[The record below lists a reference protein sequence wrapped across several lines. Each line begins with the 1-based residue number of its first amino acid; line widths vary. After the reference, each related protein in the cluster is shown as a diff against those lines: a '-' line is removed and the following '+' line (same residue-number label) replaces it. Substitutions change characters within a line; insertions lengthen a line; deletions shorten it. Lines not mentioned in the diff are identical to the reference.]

1 MPKSESVFASLDLA
15 AEPQLR
21 LTELIAALTRNAVDF
36 VVIGGVAAQLHQL
49 PMPATVDLDITP
61 SRTPE
66 NLKRLAKVFDEIDA
80 ALATASEYGTWFP
93 RHPISNWAQYET
105 LHLITKFGLLDLVF
119 KPDGSQR
126 GFDELLPSCTLVRFE
141 KVDVLVISV
150 EKWLELKTA
159 TNREKD
165 SIHIDLFKKGRG
177 NKN

>member
-66 NLKRLAKVFDEIDA
+66 NLTRLAKVFDEIDA

-93 RHPISNWAQYET
+93 RHPISNWAQYDT
-105 LHLITKFGLLDLVF
+105 LHLVTKFGLLDLVF
-119 KPDGSQR
+119 VPEGSEDGFNELIRESQKLQL
-126 GFDELLPSCTLVRFE
+126 GKQSVR
-141 KVDVLVISV
+141 VISV
-150 EKWLELKTA
+150 DTWERLKLA
-159 TNREKD
+159 TKRDKDIFHLLLLARHREQ
-165 SIHIDLFKKGRG
+165 RE
-177 NKN
+177 